1 MPRPS
6 TPPPPPPPPP
16 GGSTLVFDFR
26 DLPPSPEELA
36 ALRAQKKHR
45 RLASLKTRR
54 RLSAKALTA
63 SPLPGAPLDPAPADA
78 APQTAPPAPFAPA
91 ASPPP
96 EWAEDLRPPARVQPG
111 PFPAP
116 AAMEEQR
123 KRGAQP
129 GNTNA
134 LKYGFYSRRLPSRE
148 LDGLEDTAVSSLKD
162 EIDVMRVFS
171 RKVAELGADVDD
183 LDEATTLLRVLSLA
197 TSSINRLVR
206 THTRI
211 PDPDLDPALLLRT
224 ALLELEEEWPELKA
238 FGDKYRNKPRVEP
251 LPPEET
257 L

>member
-16 GGSTLVFDFR
+16 GGSTLIFDFS

-36 ALRAQKKHR
+36 ALQAQKKHR
-45 RLASLKTRR
+45 RLASLKARR
-54 RLSAKALTA
+54 RLSAKALSS
-63 SPLPGAPLDPAPADA
+63 SPLPGAPLDPP
-78 APQTAPPAPFAPA
+78 PPAPPVPVQPTAPA
-91 ASPPP
+91 AAPLP
-96 EWAEDLRPPARVQPG
+96 EWEEDLRPPARVQPG

-116 AAMEEQR
+116 GLAEEQR

-251 LPPEET
+251 LPPDET
-257 L
+257 

>member
-6 TPPPPPPPPP
+6 IPPPPPPPPP
-16 GGSTLVFDFR
+16 GGSTLIFDFS
-26 DLPPSPEELA
+26 DLPPSPEELS
-36 ALRAQKKHR
+36 ALQAQKKHR

-54 RLSAKALTA
+54 RLSGKALPA
-63 SPLPGAPLDPAPADA
+63 SPRPGAPLDPAP
-78 APQTAPPAPFAPA
+78 PAPPVPVQPAAPA
-91 ASPPP
+91 AAPLP
-96 EWAEDLRPPARVQPG
+96 EWEGDLRPPARVQPG

-116 AAMEEQR
+116 GFAEEQR

-251 LPPEET
+251 LPPDET
-257 L
+257 